1 MLQSIHHAA
10 IICSDYEKSRHFYT
24 VILGLSIIDEV
35 YREERKSHML
45 NLALPSGN
53 IIELFSFP
61 DTPARLSYPEARGL
75 RHLVFAVE
83 SVEAVARFLQD
94 NDIEVEPIRVNDQ
107 TGKKYTF
114 FSDPDDLPLELCEL

>member
-75 RHLVFAVE
+75 RHLAFAVE